1 MHPRGTARMRRM
13 LVTLGVFAR
22 IGVIALFAFLIYVLL
37 ASGDPKYWE
46 GGIAAFE
53 RRDVSNPPPP
63 GAVLFV
69 GGRDVRLWPRLAED
83 MAPVPVIQRG
93 FGGAQISHI
102 THYIHRVV
110 LPYRPRAVVVMAGDA
125 DLADV
130 YGRRPEDVLDDFRT
144 LALSLRAEGFAA
156 PIYFVSIR
164 PQPARKE
171 RWYGAVR
178 ANALVADFVAGQRD
192 MHFIDASAAMLDGQ
206 GNIRDDL
213 HRWDGLTLNERGY
226 AVLTAA
232 VRPALI
238 DAGYGG
244 LRSTR

>member
-1 MHPRGTARMRRM
+1 MRRM
-13 LVTLGVFAR
+13 LITLGVLAG
-22 IGVIALFAFLIYVLL
+22 IGIVALFAFLLYVLL

-46 GGIAAFE
+46 AEIAAFE
-53 RRDVSNPPPP
+53 RLDVSNPPPS

-69 GGRDVRLWPRLAED
+69 GGRDVRLWPQLAAD

-102 THYIHRVV
+102 THYMSRIV
-110 LPYRPRAVVVMAGDA
+110 LPYHPRAVVVMAGDA

-130 YGRRPEDVLDDFRT
+130 HGRRPEDVLDDFRT
-144 LALSLRAEGFAA
+144 LALSLRAEGMMA

-171 RWYGAVR
+171 RWYGALR
-178 ANALVADFVAGQRD
+178 ANALVADFVAGQRN
-192 MHFIDASAAMLDGQ
+192 MHFIDASTPMLDAEGKFR
-206 GNIRDDL
+206 GDL
-213 HRWDGLTLNERGY
+213 HRWDRLTLNAAGY
-226 AVLTAA
+226 AALAAAIRPVL
-232 VRPALI
+232 I
-238 DAGYGG
+238 EAGHGG

>member
-1 MHPRGTARMRRM
+1 M
-13 LVTLGVFAR
+13 LITFGIFAGV
-22 IGVIALFAFLIYVLL
+22 GVVALFAFLIYVLL
-37 ASGDPKYWE
+37 ASGDPAYWE
-46 GGIAAFE
+46 AEIAAFE
-53 RRDVSNPPPP
+53 RRDVSNPPPA
-63 GAVLFV
+63 GAVLFI

-83 MAPVPVIQRG
+83 MAPMPVIQRG
-93 FGGAQISHI
+93 FGGAQISHV
-102 THYIHRVV
+102 THYIHRIV

-144 LALSLRAEGFAA
+144 LALSLRAEGLAA

-178 ANALVADFVAGQRD
+178 ANALIADFVAGQRD
-192 MHFIDASAAMLDGQ
+192 MHFIDASTAMLDATGT
-206 GNIRDDL
+206 IRTDL
-213 HRWDGLTLNERGY
+213 YRWDGLTLNDRGY
-226 AVLTAA
+226 AALASV
-232 VRPALI
+232 VRPVLI

-244 LRSTR
+244 LRSSR